1 MSYHRSPHDID
12 INHYTY
18 ELPEQCI
25 AKYPLPER
33 DASRLL
39 LYQKG
44 EISQDIFRHLAD
56 HLPEGALLL
65 FNNTRVIHARLAFRR
80 PSGARIEV
88 FCLEPMEPAGHLQ
101 SLSSEGPVTW
111 KCLIGNNKRWKEEEL
126 LMPIETEQGRVQ
138 LNARRLGR
146 VEDAF
151 AVRFH
156 WDKPG
161 ISFGELLHAAG
172 LIPLPPYLQRNNTP
186 EDERRYQT
194 IYARHEGS
202 VAAPTAGLH
211 FTERVLQD
219 LAEKN
224 IHTQHVTLH
233 VGAGTF
239 RPVKSERLADHYMH
253 EEVVVVNIKV
263 LKAIRQALAEDR
275 PVIPVGTT
283 SLRTLESLYWQGN
296 EGGSRKGESGRR
308 KGESGRGKAEGGS
321 RKSESGSRK
330 AESGRG
336 KAEGRSRKAESG
348 SRKAES
354 DHAQPIE
361 MDVDQWAPYGE
372 ETTLSPVEALDRLIE
387 ALEESGRDQ
396 VTGQTR
402 LLIAPGYQFRLAAG
416 LITNF
421 HQPRSTLLL
430 LITALIGED
439 WRRVYDYALENEFR
453 FLSYGD
459 SSLLMP

>member
-1 MSYHRSPHDID
+1 MSCHRSPQDID
-12 INHYTY
+12 INDYSY
-18 ELPEQCI
+18 SLPEGRI
-25 AKYPLPER
+25 AKYPLSER
-33 DASRLL
+33 DASKLL
-39 LYQKG
+39 LYRKG
-44 EISQDIFRHLAD
+44 EINHDTFRHLPD

-126 LMPIETEQGRVQ
+126 VMPIETEQGAVQ
-138 LNARRLGR
+138 LNTRRLGR

-172 LIPLPPYLQRNNTP
+172 LIPLPPYLQRDNTP
-186 EDERRYQT
+186 EDEHRYQT

-239 RPVKSERLADHYMH
+239 RPVKSERLAGHYMH
-253 EEVVVVNIKV
+253 EEVVLVNIKV
-263 LKAIRQALAEDR
+263 LKAIRQALAKGR

-283 SLRTLESLYWQGN
+283 SLRTLESLYWQGTQ
-296 EGGSRKGESGRR
+296 G
-308 KGESGRGKAEGGS
+308 
-321 RKSESGSRK
+321 
-330 AESGRG
+330 
-336 KAEGRSRKAESG
+336 G

-402 LLIAPGYQFRLAAG
+402 LLIAPGYQFRLAGG

-430 LITALIGED
+430 LIAALIGED
-439 WRRVYDYALENEFR
+439 WRRVYDYALENDFR